1 MTLEDNIRNA
11 AALMRKSKF
20 TTAYTGA
27 GISVESGIP
36 PFRGTDGLWSHYDP
50 RNLEIDYF
58 YENPA
63 ESWAIIK
70 EIFYDFFGKA
80 KPNKAHLALA
90 NLEKHQMIHRVITQN
105 IDNLHQ
111 EAGSKEVYEFHG
123 NSQRLVCVECH
134 AVYPHGEVSLD
145 HLPPVCRQCG
155 GLLKPDFVFFG
166 ESIPSIPLNAAY
178 DAVSLSD
185 VFLIIGTTGEVM
197 PANQFPVMAKSNGA
211 KIIEINPSA
220 SHYTNA
226 ITDIFLQGKA
236 GEVMEKLEKELLSPS
251 L

>member
-1 MTLEDNIRNA
+1 
-11 AALMRKSKF
+11 
-20 TTAYTGA
+20 
-27 GISVESGIP
+27 
-36 PFRGTDGLWSHYDP
+36 
-50 RNLEIDYF
+50 
-58 YENPA
+58 
-63 ESWAIIK
+63 
-70 EIFYDFFGKA
+70 
-80 KPNKAHLALA
+80 
-90 NLEKHQMIHRVITQN
+90 
-105 IDNLHQ
+105 
-111 EAGSKEVYEFHG
+111 
-123 NSQRLVCVECH
+123 VECH

-166 ESIPSIPLNAAY
+166 ESIPAIPLNAAY

-197 PANQFPVMAKSNGA
+197 PANQFPVMAKSNGT

-220 SHYTNA
+220 SHYTDA